1 MHFCQKLIRFNSKK
15 MNKLLL
21 STALASCI
29 YLSALAQTTTSSA
42 ETKLSVDTI
51 LSHTTIGGY
60 GNAYFQRDNN
70 EEKAKM
76 NFERFV
82 LFTGHK
88 FNKKFSFF
96 SELEVEDAKVS
107 GGEEGGEVALEQCYI
122 QYNVDASHYWKFGL
136 FIPQIGLLNQNHLP
150 ENFNGNERSIV
161 ETIVI
166 PSTWRELG
174 VSYIGEFSKVPVSY
188 SFSLMNGLNSAKF
201 EHGTGI
207 RGGRFE
213 GRDATGNNLAVTGA
227 IEYAY
232 KKVKFQV
239 SGYYGG
245 SVGLSKREANK
256 LQLESGI
263 FGSAVGLLEADFRYT
278 TKNFSLK
285 ALASTI
291 SIPKAASINR
301 AYLNNT
307 AALAYGGFV
316 EAAYVI
322 CRSKEQNNS
331 AHLIGFVRFEKLD
344 LNADIPDN
352 AFKDPTLDQQHL
364 IIGLTYLP
372 LNNVVFKFDVRIK
385 NSGMPNPELAGPPDS
400 ELPPYKSSNSFINL
414 GLGFSF

>member
-1 MHFCQKLIRFNSKK
+1 MKN
-15 MNKLLL
+15 LLL
-21 STALASCI
+21 STSLLLGFYS
-29 YLSALAQTTTSSA
+29 STSAQTIAVSA
-42 ETKLSVDTI
+42 ETKQTIDTTQG
-51 LSHTTIGGY
+51 HTTIGGY

-76 NFERFV
+76 NFERLV

-122 QYNVDASHYWKFGL
+122 QYNVNATNYWKFGL

-174 VSYIGEFSKVPVSY
+174 ISYIGEFSKVPVSY
-188 SFSLMNGLNSAKF
+188 SIALMNGLSSANF

-213 GRDATGNNLAVTGA
+213 GRDATGNNLALTGA

-232 KKVKFQV
+232 KKIKFQV

-245 SVGLSKREANK
+245 SVGLSKREADK

-263 FGSAVGLLEADFRYT
+263 FGSAVGLLEANFRYT
-278 TKNFSLK
+278 TKNFSFK
-285 ALASTI
+285 ALACTI

-307 AALAYGGFV
+307 ADLAYGGSV

-322 CRSKEQNNS
+322 CRTKELNSS
-331 AHLIGFVRFEKLD
+331 AHLIGFARFEKLD
-344 LNADIPDN
+344 LNADIPGN
-352 AFKDPTLDQQHL
+352 ALKDPTLDQQHL

-372 LNNVVFKFDVRIK
+372 LNNLVFKFDVRIK
-385 NSGMPNPELAGPPDS
+385 NTGNPNPELAGPPDP
-400 ELPPYKSSNSFINL
+400 ELPPYKSSNSFVNL